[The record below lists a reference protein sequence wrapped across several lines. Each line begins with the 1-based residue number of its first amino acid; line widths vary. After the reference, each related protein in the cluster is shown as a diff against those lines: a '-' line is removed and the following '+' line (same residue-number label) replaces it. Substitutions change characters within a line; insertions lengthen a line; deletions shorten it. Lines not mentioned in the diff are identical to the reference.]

1 MTLATEFTTAD
12 LAIVIVVVVLISIAG
27 YVAMAE
33 TALTRMNKVKAMT
46 LAEEQPR
53 RGRALLRL
61 VGHPERFLN
70 PLLLVL
76 LVCQLVQATLVGI
89 LSERLFGTL
98 GIVIATIFNVVIV
111 FVFAEAAP
119 KTWALQ
125 HPERSALLVARPVS
139 ALVAFPP
146 IRVVSKALIG
156 LTNVILPGKGL
167 KKGPFVSEEELLAFA
182 DVAVAGRR
190 DRARGARAHRV
201 DHRLRRHRRPRSH
214 GAAAR
219 HGHACPRACRCPR
232 RSTSRSSTGSAAC
245 RSSATTVDDV
255 KGLAY
260 AKDLMRAEREGRGR
274 DPVSGIMRPAHFVP
288 ETKPVAVLMREMQAG
303 KFHMALLVDE
313 HGGIA
318 GVVTLEDLLEELVGD
333 IVDEYDT
340 EDAEVERLDDGGFR
354 VQGSVPIDE
363 LNDLLESDIPHDGWD
378 TVGGFVLGDARPGAR
393 AGRVAQT
400 PAVDLHRRGDRGSP
414 RRRGARHR
422 GSRLG
427 ADRRRRGVVTFRSGF
442 VTLIGRPNVG
452 KSTLLNRILG
462 TKVSIVSD
470 KPQTTRTQVRGVL
483 TRPDAQIV
491 FVDTPGIHKPVT
503 ALGTRLNATANDALD
518 GVDVVCLVIDATMPL
533 GKGDRFVA
541 AGVPRDAVVVVNK
554 VDIAKP
560 ARSARQQLRKAGELE
575 LSEYFPVSAETG
587 ARCRRAR
594 RASRVALA
602 RGPAALPRRRRHRR
616 PRGVLGRGARA
627 RAAVP
632 SRP

>member
-12 LAIVIVVVVLISIAG
+12 LVILIVVAVLISIAG
-27 YVAMAE
+27 YIAMAE

-76 LVCQLVQATLVGI
+76 LICQLVQATLVGI
-89 LSERLFGTL
+89 VSERLFGTL

-119 KTWALQ
+119 KTWALE

-139 ALVAFPP
+139 ALVAFAP

-182 DVAVAGRR
+182 DVAVQEDVIEHEERELIESIIDFG
-190 DRARGARAHRV
+190 DTVAREVMVPRLDMVTLPAHMPV
-201 DHRLRRHRRPRSH
+201 SEALDVAIEHGFSRLPVV
-214 GAAAR
+214 G
-219 HGHACPRACRCPR
+219 
-232 RSTSRSSTGSAAC
+232 
-245 RSSATTVDDV
+245 TTVDDV

-260 AKDLMRAEREGRGR
+260 AKDLMRAEREGRGQEA
-274 DPVSGIMRPAHFVP
+274 VSGILRPANFVP

-340 EDAEVERLDDGGFR
+340 EDTWVERLDEGGFR

-378 TVGGFVLGDARPGAR
+378 TVGGFVLG
-393 AGRVAQT
+393 
-400 PAVDLHRRGDRGSP
+400 
-414 RRRGARHR
+414 
-422 GSRLG
+422 
-427 ADRRRRGVVTFRSGF
+427 
-442 VTLIGRPNVG
+442 
-452 KSTLLNRILG
+452 
-462 TKVSIVSD
+462 
-470 KPQTTRTQVRGVL
+470 
-483 TRPDAQIV
+483 
-491 FVDTPGIHKPVT
+491 
-503 ALGTRLNATANDALD
+503 
-518 GVDVVCLVIDATMPL
+518 
-533 GKGDRFVA
+533 
-541 AGVPRDAVVVVNK
+541 
-554 VDIAKP
+554 
-560 ARSARQQLRKAGELE
+560 E
-575 LSEYFPVSAETG
+575 
-587 ARCRRAR
+587 
-594 RASRVALA
+594 
-602 RGPAALPRRRRHRR
+602 
-616 PRGVLGRGARA
+616 LGRMPEPGESLKHRQWTFTVEAIDGRRVGAVR
-627 RAAVP
+627 VTEDP
-632 SRP
+632 DWEPVDDDEEL

>member
-1 MTLATEFTTAD
+1 VTLATEFTTSD
-12 LAIVIVVVVLISIAG
+12 LVLLIIVAVLISIAG
-27 YVAMAE
+27 YIAMAE

-76 LVCQLVQATLVGI
+76 LICQLVQATLVGI
-89 LSERLFGTL
+89 VSERLFGTL

-119 KTWALQ
+119 KTWALE

-146 IRVVSKALIG
+146 IRGVSKALIG

-182 DVAVAGRR
+182 DVAVQEDVIEHEERELIESIIDFGDTVAREVMVPRLDMITLPAGMPVS
-190 DRARGARAHRV
+190 DALDVAIEHGFS
-201 DHRLRRHRRPRSH
+201 RLPVV
-214 GAAAR
+214 G
-219 HGHACPRACRCPR
+219 
-232 RSTSRSSTGSAAC
+232 
-245 RSSATTVDDV
+245 TTVDDV

-274 DPVSGIMRPAHFVP
+274 DPVSGILRPAHFVP

-333 IVDEYDT
+333 IIDEYDT
-340 EDAEVERLDDGGFR
+340 EDTWVERLDEGGFR

-378 TVGGFVLGDARPGAR
+378 TVGGFVLGEL
-393 AGRVAQT
+393 GRVPEPGESLKHRQWT
-400 PAVDLHRRGDRGSP
+400 FTVEDIEGRRVGAVR
-414 RRRGARHR
+414 
-422 GSRLG
+422 
-427 ADRRRRGVVTFRSGF
+427 VTE
-442 VTLIGRPNVG
+442 
-452 KSTLLNRILG
+452 
-462 TKVSIVSD
+462 D
-470 KPQTTRTQVRGVL
+470 
-483 TRPDAQIV
+483 PDWEP
-491 FVDTPGIHKPVT
+491 VDDFEE
-503 ALGTRLNATANDALD
+503 R
-518 GVDVVCLVIDATMPL
+518 
-533 GKGDRFVA
+533 
-541 AGVPRDAVVVVNK
+541 
-554 VDIAKP
+554 
-560 ARSARQQLRKAGELE
+560 
-575 LSEYFPVSAETG
+575 
-587 ARCRRAR
+587 
-594 RASRVALA
+594 
-602 RGPAALPRRRRHRR
+602 
-616 PRGVLGRGARA
+616 
-627 RAAVP
+627 
-632 SRP
+632 

>member
-1 MTLATEFTTAD
+1 VTLATEFTTSD
-12 LAIVIVVVVLISIAG
+12 LALLIVVAVLISIAG
-27 YVAMAE
+27 YIAMAE

-76 LVCQLVQATLVGI
+76 LICQLVQATLVGI
-89 LSERLFGTL
+89 VSERLFGTL

-119 KTWALQ
+119 KTWALE

-146 IRVVSKALIG
+146 IRGVSKALIG

-182 DVAVAGRR
+182 DVAVQEDVIEHEERELIESIIDFGDTVAREVMVPRLDMVTLPAGMPVSEAL
-190 DRARGARAHRV
+190 DVAIEHGFS
-201 DHRLRRHRRPRSH
+201 RLPVV
-214 GAAAR
+214 G
-219 HGHACPRACRCPR
+219 
-232 RSTSRSSTGSAAC
+232 
-245 RSSATTVDDV
+245 TTVDDV

-260 AKDLMRAEREGRGR
+260 AKDLMRAEREGRGQ
-274 DPVSGIMRPAHFVP
+274 DPVSGILRPAHFVP

-340 EDAEVERLDDGGFR
+340 EDAEVERLDEGGFR

-378 TVGGFVLGDARPGAR
+378 TVGGFVLGEL
-393 AGRVAQT
+393 GRVPEPGESLKHRQWT
-400 PAVDLHRRGDRGSP
+400 FTVEEIEGRRVGAVR
-414 RRRGARHR
+414 
-422 GSRLG
+422 
-427 ADRRRRGVVTFRSGF
+427 VTE
-442 VTLIGRPNVG
+442 
-452 KSTLLNRILG
+452 
-462 TKVSIVSD
+462 D
-470 KPQTTRTQVRGVL
+470 
-483 TRPDAQIV
+483 PDWEP
-491 FVDTPGIHKPVT
+491 VD
-503 ALGTRLNATANDALD
+503 DYED
-518 GVDVVCLVIDATMPL
+518 
-533 GKGDRFVA
+533 
-541 AGVPRDAVVVVNK
+541 
-554 VDIAKP
+554 
-560 ARSARQQLRKAGELE
+560 S
-575 LSEYFPVSAETG
+575 
-587 ARCRRAR
+587 
-594 RASRVALA
+594 
-602 RGPAALPRRRRHRR
+602 
-616 PRGVLGRGARA
+616 
-627 RAAVP
+627 
-632 SRP
+632 